1 MNERITVFMAICW
14 AILGVNLFGETINQ
28 TDTPLFRVE
37 GDQPFAFCLKAEIGS
52 RDLEHNDVYVS
63 MDKTRYT
70 AELAVDVLP
79 FMGLFAEAGVAQATL
94 DNRNNDD
101 GSYGFT
107 WGLGADFNLLEFLI
121 SESPVIGKKQWLQ
134 LRVRAKVES
143 NESNMPG
150 ADFSWY
156 EYKVIPSII
165 YNNNLKTKVNIN
177 PTQPMAVATEIGLIF
192 SQIDGKTEPFD
203 EEQIDFSEADNI
215 GVLLGVAF
223 LGKNDWI
230 CRVNGELY
238 GSGGGSAI
246 FSIGYNF

>member
-1 MNERITVFMAICW
+1 MNGRITVFVAFCW
-14 AILGVNLFGETINQ
+14 AFLGSNLFCETINQ
-28 TDTPLFRVE
+28 TDTPLFRFE

-52 RDLEHNDVYVS
+52 RDLVHNDASVS
-63 MDKTRYT
+63 MDKIRYT

-79 FMGLFAEAGVAQATL
+79 FMGIFAEAGVAQAKIY
-94 DNRNNDD
+94 NNNTD

-107 WGLGADFNLLEFLI
+107 WGFGANFNLLEFLI
-121 SESPVIGKKQWLQ
+121 SESPVVGKKQWLQ
-134 LRVRAKVES
+134 LRVHAKVES
-143 NESNMPG
+143 NESNMSG

-165 YNNNLKTKVNIN
+165 YNNNLKTKVNIKSS
-177 PTQPMAVATEIGLIF
+177 QPMAIATEIGLIF
-192 SQIDGKTEPFD
+192 SKIDGKAEPFD
-203 EEQIDFSEADNI
+203 ADKIDFSEADNI

-230 CRVNGELY
+230 YRVNGELY
-238 GSGGGSAI
+238 GSSGGSAI

>member
-1 MNERITVFMAICW
+1 MVFCW
-14 AILGVNLFGETINQ
+14 VILGSTLFGETINQ
-28 TDTPLFRVE
+28 TDTPLFRFD
-37 GDQPFAFCLKAEIGS
+37 GDQPFAFCLKAELGS
-52 RDLEHNDVYVS
+52 RDLVNDDVSVS

-79 FMGLFAEAGVAQATL
+79 FMGIFAEAGVVQAKL
-94 DNRNNDD
+94 DNNNID

-107 WGLGADFNLLEFLI
+107 WGLGVDFNLLEFLI

-134 LRVRAKVES
+134 LRVHAKVES
-143 NESNMPG
+143 SESNMPG

-177 PTQPMAVATEIGLIF
+177 STQPMAVATEIGLIF
-192 SQIDGKTEPFD
+192 SKVDGKAEPFD
-203 EEQIDFSEADNI
+203 AENIDFSETDNI
-215 GVLLGVAF
+215 GILLGVAF